1 MIILDSDVMIDILR
15 QRSSAIA
22 WLQSLGDE
30 EIILPGFVAMELIQ
44 GCRDKTEQA
53 KVEKT
58 LAQCQIVWPSSE
70 ACAMALQL
78 FSRYHLSHNIGLLD
92 ALIGQTA
99 ISLNLPLHTFNR
111 KHYTVIP
118 NLITVAP
125 FAKN

>member
-78 FSRYHLSHNIGLLD
+78 FTQRFNVSLSWLSNLRNRD
-92 ALIGQTA
+92 AAAFVIYIFGKRSPRTA
-99 ISLNLPLHTFNR
+99 PSAAKISFPLN
-111 KHYTVIP
+111 K
-118 NLITVAP
+118 
-125 FAKN
+125 K